1 MKALIVCGANAEIL
15 QGIDL
20 GLDYGFTLAV
30 SSKQDFSA
38 AQYDRVL
45 SFEEL
50 AAAGHLAK
58 ILPRGL
64 CSLDVVWASALKE
77 SAPFVAVDDSDIEQL
92 IFVNT
97 HLLVLSLK
105 RLARAAMKVGG
116 GSFVFLSSVRVNQ
129 PTVGTSIYSSSKAF
143 GETLFRSLAVEYG
156 KFGLR
161 FNSVRLG
168 LTESGMS
175 THLSASERERLLD
188 QSTIGRTVHLDEVW
202 NALHFIFTNSALNGA
217 VVELGGL

>member
-1 MKALIVCGANAEIL
+1 MKALIVCGASAEIL
-15 QGIDL
+15 HGFDL

-38 AQYDRVL
+38 AQYDRVM

-50 AAAGHLAK
+50 TATSHLAK
-58 ILPRGL
+58 ALPRGL

-97 HLLVLSLK
+97 HLLVLSIK
-105 RLARAAMKVGG
+105 RLVRTAMKYGG

-143 GETLFRSLAVEYG
+143 GETFFRSLAVEYG

-161 FNSVRLG
+161 FNSIRLG
-168 LTESGMS
+168 IAESGMS
-175 THLSASERERLLD
+175 AHLSASERERLLD

-202 NALHFIFTNSALNGA
+202 NALHFIFTNNSLNGA
-217 VVELGGL
+217 IVELGGI